1 MEEIQKRYIVDN
13 LNRKIAVQIDIDLFE
28 KIENV
33 LEDFGLMKHI
43 VCNDASDIL
52 EIEDAKEF
60 YKKLGKVDWNYFSI
74 KDF

>member
-13 LNRKIAVQIDIDLFE
+13 LNKKIAVQIDIDLFE

-43 VCNDASDIL
+43 VGNDTNEIL

-60 YKKLGKVDWNYFSI
+60 YKGLDKAN
-74 KDF
+74 